1 MHISEAGYNE
11 KDDGVKVFFDDY
23 VYKFDD
29 IYNHVSQET
38 KISNLITKIFRNSM
52 RRRMQNSFEDLDKD
66 SINSILD
73 VGCGTGRY
81 SNILA
86 KKKNYVLGIDFSEK
100 MINYARE
107 NAKLENLN
115 NIDFK
120 VISYQDFEYN
130 KNFDA
135 VICMIFD
142 YI

>member
-1 MHISEAGYNE
+1 MK

-86 KKKNYVLGIDFSEK
+86 KKKIMSWNRF
-100 MINYARE
+100 
-107 NAKLENLN
+107 
-115 NIDFK
+115 F
-120 VISYQDFEYN
+120 
-130 KNFDA
+130 
-135 VICMIFD
+135 
-142 YI
+142 